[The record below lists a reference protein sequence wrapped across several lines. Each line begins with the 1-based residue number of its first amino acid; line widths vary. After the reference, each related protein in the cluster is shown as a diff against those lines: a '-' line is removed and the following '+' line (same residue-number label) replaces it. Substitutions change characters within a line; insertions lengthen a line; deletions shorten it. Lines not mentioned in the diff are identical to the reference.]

1 MDEYEELTEEEL
13 KRRREAARRRK
24 MAARERRRRKRRQE
38 AIIRCSIL
46 LIIVILLIVG
56 IVKGIS
62 GIWKHFHDK
71 KKDNDKVSEK
81 VMEPTT
87 ETPTTEEFKVDNSIL
102 AIEMPADREAALTIL
117 KERAESEDD
126 TELQNICDNAA
137 VYSDRVLLNLAA
149 NPELKQFTIDYLTK
163 VTVAYDGEFTM
174 DVSTDNVPLLLQYDE
189 QWGYADYGDN
199 LLAYSG
205 AAPTCLAMAASYLK
219 KDASYNPIKIGDFAM
234 ANSYIDENNKTSW
247 DLMTKGTGQLG
258 LSCNELSVNEGNM
271 KANLDEGRVIICC
284 VQTGDFTKDEH
295 YIVIRGY
302 DDYKFLVNDP
312 ASQARS
318 EIAWPF
324 ERLSSQIKNMWAIGN
339 DGSAS
344 SEDDNN
350 TTGDAEDGSGT
361 GSDNSTNNDDTG
373 TDATN
378 PVSTG
383 GDDTTSNENSTNND
397 AE

>member
-1 MDEYEELTEEEL
+1 MDGYEELTEEEL
-13 KRRREAARRRK
+13 RRRREAARRRK
-24 MAARERRRRKRRQE
+24 MAARERRRKKRRQE

-62 GIWKHFHDK
+62 GIWKHFHEK
-71 KKDNDKVSEK
+71 KKDNDKVSEN

-87 ETPTTEEFKVDNSIL
+87 EAPTTEEFKVDNSIL
-102 AIEMPADREAALTIL
+102 AIEIPADREAALTIL
-117 KERAESEDD
+117 KERATSEED

-137 VYSDRVLLNLAA
+137 VYSDRVLQNLAA

-163 VTVAYDGEFTM
+163 VTVAYDGDFTM
-174 DVSTDNVPLLLQYDE
+174 EVSTDNVPLLLQYDE
-189 QWGYADYGDN
+189 KWGYADYGDN
-199 LLAYSG
+199 LLAYNG

-234 ANSYIDENNKTSW
+234 ENSYLDENSKTSW
-247 DLMTKGTGQLG
+247 DLMTKGTSQLG

-271 KANLDEGRVIICC
+271 KANLDEGKVIICC
-284 VQTGDFTKDEH
+284 VQTGDFTKEEH

-318 EIAWPF
+318 EVAWPF

-339 DGSAS
+339 DGSATP
-344 SEDDNN
+344 EDGDND
-350 TTGDAEDGSGT
+350 TGDGGDGSGT
-361 GSDNSTNNDDTG
+361 DDNTGNNDTDT
-373 TDATN
+373 TS
-378 PVSTG
+378 PVST
-383 GDDTTSNENSTNND
+383 DQTDTDSSETPSTPD
-397 AE
+397 GE